1 MSKFN
6 FAVIDEKKIEEVKS
20 VLERDIGP
28 VETVD
33 GRPQELVVESD
44 NATKV
49 AETSRKIK
57 EDLKINVFVRK
68 GTDDKPEQNPSD

>member
-1 MSKFN
+1 MQMQKFT
-6 FAVIDEKKIEEVKS
+6 FAVIDEEKIDDVKS

-44 NATKV
+44 NAAQIAK
-49 AETSRKIK
+49 TSRKIK
-57 EDLKINVFVRK
+57 EDLKINVFVRR
-68 GTDDKPEQNPSD
+68 N